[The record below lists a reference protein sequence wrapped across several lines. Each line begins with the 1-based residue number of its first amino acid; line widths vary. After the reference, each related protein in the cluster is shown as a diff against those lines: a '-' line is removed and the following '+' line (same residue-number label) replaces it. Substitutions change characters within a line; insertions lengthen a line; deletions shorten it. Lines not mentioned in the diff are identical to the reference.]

1 MMIYKQ
7 DRQTLALQHG
17 STAFNNIYITA
28 FIACIHIFAVDGA
41 KKDIMDK
48 TNDPFIDMCVYGDSN
63 AFFII
68 TQFSSR
74 EYASLNSNC
83 VVNGVLIIP
92 TVLLNS
98 ILVLTIWKSSNLK
111 AKLPYFMI
119 LMQSIVDLAVGTIS
133 LPLYIAMAALELR
146 GNASCVD
153 FVILQA
159 VSFIPIGSSF
169 MTIYLLTYERY
180 LSILHPILHRVY
192 LTKARMSV
200 CFCCAILWVTVTG
213 VAMRIMWENIFS
225 TFHAATISVF
235 LAINTFAYVRMYF
248 AVKNTSFQSDRIG
261 DNSTE
266 ESSSKRRKSL
276 RERNLAK
283 SCALVV
289 LISYFCYI
297 PFLVCYFYFR
307 NDPIKFKTA
316 LYWCTTVATLNSCFN
331 SLVFFWKRPLLREEA
346 IKLLRKVCSE

>member
-1 MMIYKQ
+1 M
-7 DRQTLALQHG
+7 H
-17 STAFNNIYITA
+17 
-28 FIACIHIFAVDGA
+28 ACICALDGA
-41 KKDIMDK
+41 KLDIMNK
-48 TNDPFIDMCVYGDSN
+48 TNDPFIDMCVYGESN

-74 EYASLNSNC
+74 EYASLNINC

-98 ILVLTIWKSSNLK
+98 ISVLTIWKSSNLK

-169 MTIYLLTYERY
+169 MTIYLLTCERY

-192 LTKARMSV
+192 LTKARTSV
-200 CFCCAILWVTVTG
+200 CFCCAIFWVTVTG
-213 VAMRIMWENIFS
+213 VPIRMIWENVFS
-225 TFHAATISVF
+225 TVYAATISVF
-235 LAINTFAYVRMYF
+235 LAINTFAYVRIYF
-248 AVKNTSFQSDRIG
+248 AVKNTRFQSDRIG

-266 ESSSKRRKSL
+266 ESPSNLAERRKSL

-307 NDPIKFKTA
+307 DDPIKFKTA
-316 LYWCTTVATLNSCFN
+316 LYWCTTVATLNSCLN

-346 IKLLRKVCSE
+346 VKLLRKICGER